1 MKLQYYILVAFE
13 FFMRLAPKEVETDV
27 GRRLLDYAEGVTRLL
42 LENLLLV
49 KINKESKGRRRLGKG
64 KSKSLQ
70 DSQNNRL

>member
-42 LENLLLV
+42 LENLLLG
-49 KINKESKGRRRLGKG
+49 KKRNAAQGLERKMRNK
-64 KSKSLQ
+64 
-70 DSQNNRL
+70 

>member
-49 KINKESKGRRRLGKG
+49 KINKERIIISKLKKRNPIEKG
-64 KSKSLQ
+64 
-70 DSQNNRL
+70 N